1 MFNLWSINFNQTLA
15 AVARRILAIPASN
28 TSVERLF
35 SSAKLT
41 VSDRRTRLGIEKID
55 KLMFLK
61 KNLTPLQRMF
71 DSKNSA
77 TSICSK
83 RKSSDI
89 DKNDIND
96 DDDELLFLKK
106 LRCDKEDD
114 KDFLSD
120 ECESE
125 KDD

>member
-96 DDDELLFLKK
+96 DDDELLF
-106 LRCDKEDD
+106 
-114 KDFLSD
+114 
-120 ECESE
+120 
-125 KDD
+125 